1 MRKGRIVSQST
12 AFLESTDET
21 NPRSS
26 RLLFALRGVVLGAMI
41 GACSAGPEYLFRG
54 RDLHAVS
61 LPAYL
66 LVYPLVG
73 LGLAWFGYR
82 NQNAWRWLRPR
93 DFFSDLPLPPEEA
106 AARGDRTRRFMWTGF
121 GAGIAVALLGTALDF
136 PWRGPPFL
144 AGAFI
149 SGMVMYPYFGMLLG
163 FNMSLRPGG
172 PKPSIRN
179 FRFRV
184 GTLMILVA
192 YVGILCGL
200 GSVASRYSRLAQQ
213 YRANALSSRTLA
225 DVFQGL
231 LEKNQSDLKRAEN
244 ARELRAGRIPD
255 GLLPRQ
261 KTFLKGLEGN
271 STDQYK
277 KYRYGIIADGEDR
290 LAEIASQ
297 NVAEY
302 TKRIEINRKLAEK
315 YTRAAQQPLVAV
327 EPDPPMQ

>member
-1 MRKGRIVSQST
+1 
-12 AFLESTDET
+12 
-21 NPRSS
+21 
-26 RLLFALRGVVLGAMI
+26 
-41 GACSAGPEYLFRG
+41 
-54 RDLHAVS
+54 
-61 LPAYL
+61 
-66 LVYPLVG
+66 
-73 LGLAWFGYR
+73 
-82 NQNAWRWLRPR
+82 
-93 DFFSDLPLPPEEA
+93 
-106 AARGDRTRRFMWTGF
+106 
-121 GAGIAVALLGTALDF
+121 
-136 PWRGPPFL
+136 
-144 AGAFI
+144 
-149 SGMVMYPYFGMLLG
+149 LLG